1 MKLHITM
8 SIEHVFIYFIQVYL
22 LVLTLWNYAVWKNL
36 LWILE
41 KSFMNSN
48 VSLSNISPPL
58 LLTSKQQLR
67 FKLHT
72 FVGPLEFAI
81 KYTIPQYIECIW
93 SAEEHFYETAI
104 HKQSSQH
111 LGSPGAFVLFIS
123 SLCYLIIFNHS
134 YPISCLDWFDI

>member
-1 MKLHITM
+1 MYSYILFKY
-8 SIEHVFIYFIQVYL
+8 IYLYWHFGIMLSERIFSEYL
-22 LVLTLWNYAVWKNL
+22 RSHSWTAMCHCQIYP
-36 LWILE
+36 
-41 KSFMNSN
+41 
-48 VSLSNISPPL
+48 PPL